1 MAGTVNSL
9 GLGSGVLTA
18 DMIDKLR
25 ANTESQVIKPL
36 DNKIASSQLK
46 LKSFDLLN
54 TLMSAFQTSAS
65 KLSSDTLFLG
75 RSVTGNSDAV
85 NVSAEAGS
93 DVQSFSLSDIVTAKG
108 DIWHSASV
116 LPISSKTT
124 ALTAPPIA
132 PATTPTP
139 LTAGTLSLAIGTDT
153 FAIDYTPATTL
164 QDLVTAIND
173 KAGSKVTASILQT
186 GTASYELVLKSD
198 SVGANQKIT
207 LTDTVNDGTGLKT
220 ALGMTNLQTAN
231 DATFNYNGI
240 AITRSTNDITD
251 LINGVTVSLKQDQA
265 AGVKANIAVSQ
276 NKTEIST
283 EMSIFVQ
290 SYNTLVSNIGDMT
303 AYDKAAGKVGVFN
316 GNNFIKSITQELNRT
331 ITGVNSSGKSLVDYG
346 ISLDRYGVMSL
357 DSATFD
363 TKMAQDPAALQSFL
377 SGGTVVNGTTT
388 TGVFDTL
395 YDQMK
400 NYTGYQKSLT
410 TFQADLNK
418 TLDKLTKDRET
429 MTKRLD
435 DRYAI
440 MTKQFAAYDSVI
452 SKINNQ
458 FSSLK
463 QMIDAQASANK

>member
-54 TLMSAFQTSAS
+54 SLMTTFQTSAS

-75 RSVTGNSDAV
+75 RSVTGTSDAV

-93 DVQSFSLSDIVTAKG
+93 DVQSFSLSNIITAKG
-108 DIWHSASV
+108 DIWHSTTV
-116 LPISSKTT
+116 PPISSKTT
-124 ALTAPPIA
+124 ALAPTASA
-132 PATTPTP
+132 N
-139 LTAGTLSLAIGTDT
+139 GTLTLAIGTDS
-153 FAIDYTPATTL
+153 FAINYTPTTTL
-164 QDLVTAIND
+164 QDLATAIND
-173 KAGSKVTASILQT
+173 KAGAKVTASILQT
-186 GTASYELVLKSD
+186 GAASYELVLKSD
-198 SVGANQKIT
+198 SVGNNQKIT

-220 ALGMTNLQTAN
+220 ALGMTSLQTAN
-231 DATFNYNGI
+231 DASFNYNGI
-240 AITRSTNDITD
+240 AITRPTNDITD
-251 LINGVTVSLKQDQA
+251 LINGVTVSLKQDQSV
-265 AGVKANIAVSQ
+265 GTQANIAISQ

-290 SYNTLVSNIGDMT
+290 NYNTLVTNIGDMT

-316 GNNFIKSITQELNRT
+316 GDSFIKSITQALNHT
-331 ITGVNSSGKSLVDYG
+331 ITAVDSSGKSLMDYG

-357 DSATFD
+357 DSAAFD
-363 TKMAQDPAALQSFL
+363 TKMAQDPTALQSFL
-377 SGGTVVNGTTT
+377 SGGVVVNGTTT

-400 NYTGYQKSLT
+400 NYTGYQKSLP

-458 FSSLK
+458 FASLK
-463 QMIDAQASANK
+463 QMINAQSTTTN

>member
-93 DVQSFSLSDIVTAKG
+93 DVQSFSLSNIITAKG
-108 DIWHSASV
+108 DVNHSIGSFG
-116 LPISSKTT
+116 SKTT
-124 ALTAPPIA
+124 ALTIPAIA

-164 QDLVTAIND
+164 QDLATAIND
-173 KAGSKVTASILQT
+173 KAGTKVTASILQT
-186 GTASYELVLKSD
+186 GTSSYELVLKSD

-207 LTDTVNDGTGLKT
+207 LTDTNVGTGLTT
-220 ALGMTNLQTAN
+220 ALGMTNLQLAN

-265 AGVKANIAVSQ
+265 VGVKADIAVSQ

-357 DSATFD
+357 DSAAFD
-363 TKMAQDPAALQSFL
+363 TKMAQDPTALQSFL
-377 SGGTVVNGTTT
+377 SGGVVVNGTTT

-463 QMIDAQASANK
+463 QMIDAQAAANK